1 METKA
6 NYVLIG
12 AFTIVVTLF
21 LLLFALW
28 AAKYSSEKSWREYA
42 VIFNEPVTGL
52 SEGSTVQYN
61 GIGVGTV
68 QQLSLAPD
76 DPRRV
81 IAKLRLQADA
91 PVKTDTRAKLSLTGI
106 TGTPIIQLT
115 GGSPNSPRL
124 AESGNGDVPIIQ
136 TEASALQ
143 NIADT
148 ANRLVA
154 RLDQVLSDDNVK
166 HVSNTLANIE
176 SLTGSIAD
184 QRGDLRELIANAK
197 KSSQQL
203 SETLATTNRAVE
215 SVDRELAQK
224 LPGVIDK
231 LDSTLTKLDSAASGA
246 NGILNDNRAAISS
259 FANDG
264 LAQLGPTLSELR
276 SLVRDLRR
284 ISDRLD
290 SNPTRYLLGRDAAKE
305 FEPEKA
311 KR

>member
-61 GIGVGTV
+61 GISVGTV

-91 PVKTDTRAKLSLTGI
+91 PIKTDTRAKLSMTGI
-106 TGTPIIQLT
+106 TGSPIIQLT
-115 GGSPNSPRL
+115 GGSPNSPAL
-124 AESGNGDVPIIQ
+124 ADAERSSDIPVIQ

-154 RLDQVLSDDNVK
+154 RMDQVLSDENVK

-176 SLTGSIAD
+176 SLTGSIAG
-184 QRGDLRELIANAK
+184 QREDLRALITNAR
-197 KSSQQL
+197 KSSEQL
-203 SETLATTNRAVE
+203 TATLNTTNRAVE
-215 SVDRELAQK
+215 NVDRELVDK
-224 LPGVIDK
+224 LPGLIAK
-231 LDSTLTKLDSAASGA
+231 LDSTLTKLDSAATGA
-246 NGILNDNRAAISS
+246 NGILTDNRAAISS

-290 SNPTRYLLGRDAAKE
+290 NNPTRYLLGRDATKE
-305 FEPEKA
+305 FEPE
-311 KR
+311 